1 MQDDAFTMMRFLRA
15 QHLVYIVGL
24 TLSVWVAFAP
34 SSEVFATHEND
45 HRFIV
50 EGHITDSN
58 GNGIPNT
65 KVLVRAEVLEAGITA
80 FSDQAGFYSAL
91 LHLHNADAGKAVT
104 VTALGTTEHI
114 TADFDPEDKATER
127 KAIVNI
133 VHAVPA
139 VQNLNDSSDRSAYLA
154 WGLVVLAAGISFGIF
169 TRKWARRRKAQSAS

>member
-1 MQDDAFTMMRFLRA
+1 MQFMRT

-24 TLSVWVAFAP
+24 ALSVWVVLSP

-65 KVLVRAEVLEAGITA
+65 KVFVRAEVLETGVTA
-80 FSDQAGFYSAL
+80 FSNQAGFYSAL
-91 LHLHNADAGKAVT
+91 LHLHNVDAGKALT

-114 TADFDPEDKATER
+114 AADFDPEDKATER

-139 VQNLNDSSDRSAYLA
+139 VEDASGESDNSAYVTWGIVALA
-154 WGLVVLAAGISFGIF
+154 VGISFGVF
-169 TRKWARRRKAQSAS
+169 TRKWARRRKTQSA